1 MATGVSICSNA
12 LLMLGAET
20 INSFDDAAA
29 LVRAKLCSN
38 FYPQVRDDLLR
49 RHPWNCCV
57 KRLRLAPDADAPAFG
72 LGYAFQLPADCIRVL
87 EVTNRDYHI
96 DYKVEGRSILC
107 DESSI
112 DLRYVFQNT
121 DENTWDSSLVNL
133 ATLAMAARLAY
144 AVTSSTSMEQLRIQ
158 EFEMAL
164 KIAKA
169 ADGQEEP
176 PEMMGDERLLAARMG
191 GGW

>member
-12 LLMLGAET
+12 LLMLGAQT
-20 INSFDDAAA
+20 INSFDDAGN
-29 LVRAKLCSN
+29 LVRAQLCAN
-38 FYPQVRDDLLR
+38 LYPQVRDDLLR

-57 KRLRLAPDADAPAFG
+57 KRLSLAPDADAPAWG
-72 LGYAFQLPADCIRVL
+72 WRYSFQLPADCIRVM
-87 EVTNRDYHI
+87 EVRSRDYNVE
-96 DYKVEGRSILC
+96 YKLEGRSILC
-107 DESSI
+107 DEAAV

-121 DENTWDSSLVNL
+121 DENTWDSSLVNV

-144 AVTSSTSMEQLRIQ
+144 AITSSTSMEQLRAQ

-164 KIAKA
+164 KVAKA